1 MKKNLIWALLLIV
14 GGFSLSACNKEE
26 STQNASVQFRL
37 TDAPGAY
44 DAVYIDIQQIEIKAG
59 ENSQLITLARPGVY
73 NLLDFTNGL
82 DTLMAN
88 ASVVPGRLNQI
99 RLILGSNNSVV
110 VAGVTYPLATPSAQQ
125 SGLKLNVQ
133 YDLEPGVAY
142 AYTIDFDA
150 SRSIVQQGNGSYSL
164 KPVIRVQTAAINGAI
179 RGDANPDS
187 AAVYVMAISGTDT
200 IGTTPK
206 INGQFLLGGLASGSY
221 QVIVQGRGAMGD
233 ITINSVVVTTGSV
246 TDLGAITF

>member
-1 MKKNLIWALLLIV
+1 MKKILIGVLLLTV
-14 GGFSLSACNKEE
+14 GGFTLSSCDKEE

-37 TDAPGAY
+37 TDAPGAF

-59 ENSQLITLARPGVY
+59 ENSQLITLARPGIY

-82 DTLMAN
+82 DTLMAD
-88 ASVVPGRLNQI
+88 ASVAPGRLNQI

-110 VAGVTYPLATPSAQQ
+110 VDGVTHPLATPSAQQ

-133 YDLEPGVAY
+133 YDLNPGVSY
-142 AYTIDFDA
+142 VYTLDFDA
-150 SRSIVQQGNGSYSL
+150 GRSIVLQGNGGYLL

-200 IGTTPK
+200 FGTIPK
-206 INGQFLLGGLASGSY
+206 PNGQFLIGGLNSGTY
-221 QVIVQGRGAMGD
+221 QVIVQGRDALGD
-233 ITINSVVVTTGSV
+233 ITINSVGVTTGNV
-246 TDLGAITF
+246 TDLGAINF

>member
-1 MKKNLIWALLLIV
+1 MKKIQIAIMLLTVSSMI
-14 GGFSLSACNKEE
+14 FIACKKDDAE
-26 STQNASVQFRL
+26 NASVQFRL

-82 DTLMAN
+82 DTLMLD
-88 ASVVPGRLNQI
+88 ASVAPGRLNQI

-110 VAGVTYPLATPSAQQ
+110 VDGVTHPLATPSAQQ

-142 AYTIDFDA
+142 TYTIDFDA
-150 SRSIVQQGNGSYSL
+150 GRSIVQQGNGSYSL
-164 KPVIRVQTAAINGAI
+164 KPVIRVHTSTTNGAI
-179 RGDANPDS
+179 QGDANPDS
-187 AAVYVMAISGTDT
+187 AAVYVMAINGNDT
-200 IGTTPK
+200 IGTIPNA
-206 INGQFLLGGLASGSY
+206 NGQFLIGGLASGSY
-221 QVIVQGRGAMGD
+221 QVIVQGDGLLGD
-233 ITINSVVVTTGSV
+233 ITINAVTV
-246 TDLGAITF
+246 TAGNVTNLGIITF